1 MATVLTKSYQR
12 IATISLTYGEI
23 RTYAKYTS
31 QSTVN
36 NKTTYYL
43 KSTYYIPSQSYIR
56 FDSATAK
63 LDGTSKSYGSTTLN
77 KGETTIQE
85 VSRTI
90 THNSDGSSPT
100 KSVKTEWS
108 ATFGGSGTSTA
119 SISMPKIN
127 RIATVT
133 NASDFTDEENPTLEF
148 SNPAGFIVYP
158 YLNFYDKDN
167 NLVHQLIRKS
177 ESITSPYTW
186 NITDEERSALWQSTN
201 KQQTYKVNVGVDTYN
216 GATKLG
222 NNSKSQ
228 TMTYVN
234 AEPSQTTLFTE
245 IKQKV
250 IDVLGTDTAETLI
263 QNASKV
269 TLVSTPEVKKEAT
282 VSKILFEHNNL
293 STEDKESP
301 YGIMLDVVNSKFKVT
316 IVDSRGYSIPTEY
329 TKSIIQYIPINIDS
343 FSFKRENSTSSNIK
357 LNAQIRYKQ
366 ATFGTN
372 ENVPTIKWKLGA
384 DGTLNTLTTS
394 DYTIDTENDKITI
407 SNLVLEN
414 VLPYTS
420 EGRFY
425 LYVNDLLTEDTE
437 NEPVTRGTP
446 TCDMGEHDFQVN
458 GELYV
463 ADTNRENRK
472 EIRDLFFPIGS
483 TYVTSENVS
492 PASYLSGTWKLF
504 DKEMALKTSE
514 AGENFTPNTTNVS
527 AYQCVLI
534 VQGHTLRCRLK
545 WTNKVHYNDS
555 EFEIGTIN
563 LSKIGVS
570 AFPYGIFSY
579 PVGSD
584 GANAICLTN
593 VSDVGVVKVTETI
606 SKNSGT
612 TSATGENFYLEFTV
626 PVPYEKIS
634 DSFCDKFY
642 WKRVE

>member
-56 FDSATAK
+56 FSSATAK

-133 NASDFTDEENPTLEF
+133 SASDFTDEENPTLKF

-167 NLVHQLIRKS
+167 NLVHQLIRNS

-186 NITDEERSALWQSTN
+186 NITNEERTALYKATN
-201 KQQTYKVNVGVDTYN
+201 KQQTYKVNIGVDTYN

-222 NNSKSQ
+222 SNSKSQ

-250 IDVLGTDTAETLI
+250 IDVLGTNTAETLI

-269 TLVSTPEVKKEAT
+269 TLESTPEVKKEAT

-329 TKSIIQYIPINIDS
+329 TKSIIQYTPINIDS
-343 FSFKRENSTSSNIK
+343 FSFKRENPTSSNIK

-366 ATFGTN
+366 ATFGTT
-372 ENVPTIKWKLGA
+372 ENVPTIKWKLGT

-394 DYTIDTENDKITI
+394 DYTIDIENDKITI

-458 GELYV
+458 G
-463 ADTNRENRK
+463 
-472 EIRDLFFPIGS
+472 DLFIADINRQNPI
-483 TYVTSENVS
+483 NV
-492 PASYLSGTWKLF
+492 LEKINQNEDNITF
-504 DKEMALKTSE
+504 LKTQKILWQGVWYMTAGHTVDLSKTPISE
-514 AGENFTPNTTNVS
+514 QPNGIVLLFS
-527 AYQCVLI
+527 AYENNEAQDYNWHSFFIPKAFIETHSGNGILFPMFTQNFGAVGNKYLYISDTRITGHANNTATGTGSSGITYKNNYWVLRY
-534 VQGHTLRCRLK
+534 V
-545 WTNKVHYNDS
+545 
-555 EFEIGTIN
+555 
-563 LSKIGVS
+563 IGV
-570 AFPYGIFSY
+570 
-579 PVGSD
+579 
-584 GANAICLTN
+584 
-593 VSDVGVVKVTETI
+593 
-606 SKNSGT
+606 
-612 TSATGENFYLEFTV
+612 
-626 PVPYEKIS
+626 
-634 DSFCDKFY
+634 
-642 WKRVE
+642 

>member
-1 MATVLTKSYQR
+1 MATVLTKSYQK

-31 QSTVN
+31 QSTAN

-43 KSTYYIPSQSYIR
+43 KSTYYIPSQSYIS
-56 FDSATAK
+56 FSSATAK

-133 NASDFTDEENPTLEF
+133 NASDFTDEENPTLSF

-167 NLVHQLIRKS
+167 NLVHQLIRNS

-186 NITDEERSALWQSTN
+186 NITDEERTALYKATN

-234 AEPSQTTLFTE
+234 AEPSQSTVFTE

-269 TLVSTPEVKKEAT
+269 ALVSTPEVKKEAT

-329 TKSIIQYIPINIDS
+329 TKSIIQYTPINIDS

-407 SNLVLEN
+407 SNLILEN

-472 EIRDLFFPIGS
+472 EIRDLIYPIGS
-483 TYVTSENVS
+483 IYMSINDTNPSLLFGGTWEQLKDRFLLGSGDTYSNGDTGGSEKVTLTVNQMPKHAHEPSNGS
-492 PASYLSGTWKLF
+492 NYGFLTYKQGGTTTRSRFASGTSG
-504 DKEMALKTSE
+504 AYTHQ
-514 AGENFTPNTTNVS
+514 ATT
-527 AYQCVLI
+527 Q
-534 VQGHTLRCRLK
+534 
-545 WTNKVHYNDS
+545 
-555 EFEIGTIN
+555 
-563 LSKIGVS
+563 
-570 AFPYGIFSY
+570 
-579 PVGSD
+579 SD
-584 GANAICLTN
+584 
-593 VSDVGVVKVTETI
+593 
-606 SKNSGT
+606 
-612 TSATGENFYLEFTV
+612 LEFSGATASSGNTESHENM
-626 PVPYEKIS
+626 PPYLVV
-634 DSFCDKFY
+634 Y
-642 WKRVE
+642 MWKRVE